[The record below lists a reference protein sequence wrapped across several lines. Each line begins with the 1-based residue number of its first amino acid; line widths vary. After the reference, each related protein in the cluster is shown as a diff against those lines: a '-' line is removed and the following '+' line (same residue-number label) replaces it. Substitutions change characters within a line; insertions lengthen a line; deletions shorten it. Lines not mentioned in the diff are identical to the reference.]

1 MKAKLLLLVSVLVL
15 GMALTACGDGQE
27 TQAAVQAGVN
37 AETPEAETIPIP
49 EDAEFW
55 DAPETA
61 PIDIDPD
68 PVPEEPVQETAAYT
82 PETAPPV
89 NP

>member
-1 MKAKLLLLVSVLVL
+1 MKAKIILLISVLL
-15 GMALTACGDGQE
+15 MGTALTACGDGQK

-37 AETPEAETIPIP
+37 ADAPEAETMQIP

-61 PIDIDPD
+61 PIDIEPD
-68 PVPEEPVQETAAYT
+68 SMPEEPVQETAYA